1 MFLVEVERRAV
12 SAWGA
17 TAPGKSL
24 LAPVAIPA
32 IMAGVGEVE
41 LVAAHH
47 ERATLRVGGVF
58 LKIDANQGRTDVE
71 IETMATV
78 TTTEATSAGPT
89 GP

>member
-1 MFLVEVERRAV
+1 
-12 SAWGA
+12 
-17 TAPGKSL
+17 
-24 LAPVAIPA
+24 
-32 IMAGVGEVE
+32 MAGVEQVEV
-41 LVAAHH
+41 VVAHH
-47 ERATLRVGGVF
+47 ECATLRVGGVF